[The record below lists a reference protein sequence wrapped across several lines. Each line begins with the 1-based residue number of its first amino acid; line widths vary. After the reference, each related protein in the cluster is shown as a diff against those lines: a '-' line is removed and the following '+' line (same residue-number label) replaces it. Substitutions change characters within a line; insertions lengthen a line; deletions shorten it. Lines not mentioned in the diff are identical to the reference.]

1 MTKMFLNEYPIEVED
16 LQIDQDPQKNAT
28 IIRTTFQVTHADYHD
43 VTTLL
48 YKNDFLVDIPAQGIK
63 MRAIIQNY
71 STSIDDLYKGGAT
84 GTFYLELIEQ
94 TA

>member
-16 LQIDQDPQKNAT
+16 LQIDQDQQKNAT
-28 IIRTTFQVTHADYHD
+28 IIRATFQVTHADYHD

-71 STSIDDLYKGGAT
+71 STSIDDLYKEGAT
-84 GTFYLELIEQ
+84 GKFYLELIEQ

>member
-16 LQIDQDPQKNAT
+16 LQIDQDQQKNAT

-48 YKNDFLVDIPAQGIK
+48 YKNDFLVDIPAQGIN

-71 STSIDDLYKGGAT
+71 STSIDDLYQEGAT

-94 TA
+94 TS